1 MTSTSKNARIAGF
14 FYLMLMTAPLRLIY
28 IPNTLFVHG
37 DATATAGN
45 IAAHEVLFRLGIA
58 SDLFTGTMTLFLAL
72 AFYRLFKSV
81 DRNLAVLVV
90 ILGGV
95 MPAAIYFFNVLNDFA
110 ALMLVR
116 GADFLSVFDKPQ
128 RNALALL
135 FLRLHGQEILA
146 AEVFWG
152 LWLLPLALLI
162 IRSGFLPKFLGWW
175 LIINGIAYLAMS
187 FTGILLPQYED
198 TVGTYAF
205 PAQLGELALM
215 LWLLIMGAR
224 EQPLEVAGAV
234 GRQA

>member
-1 MTSTSKNARIAGF
+1 MTTTSKNARIAGF

-28 IPNTLFVHG
+28 IPDTLFVHG
-37 DATATAGN
+37 DATATFNN
-45 IAAHEVLFRLGIA
+45 ISAHEGLFRLGIA
-58 SDLFTGTMTLFLAL
+58 SDLFTGTMTLFLTL
-72 AFYRLFKSV
+72 AFYRLFRAV

-90 ILGGV
+90 LLGGV

-110 ALMLVR
+110 VLILVR

-128 RNALALL
+128 RDGLAML
-135 FLRLHGQEILA
+135 FLRMHDQEIHA

-162 IRSGFLPKFLGWW
+162 IRSGFLPRFLGWW
-175 LIINGIAYLAMS
+175 LVVNGIAYLVMS
-187 FTGILLPQYED
+187 FTGILLPQYEN

-215 LWLLIMGAR
+215 LWLLIMGAK
-224 EQPLEVAGAV
+224 EQPLKAPLIGHA
-234 GRQA
+234 